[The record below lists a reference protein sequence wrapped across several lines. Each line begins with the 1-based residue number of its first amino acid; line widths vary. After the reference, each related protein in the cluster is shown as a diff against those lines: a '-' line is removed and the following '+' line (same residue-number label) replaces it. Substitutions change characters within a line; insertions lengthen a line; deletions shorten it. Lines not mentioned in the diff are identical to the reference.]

1 MFNKPIFET
10 LPIALIAIGIFTI
23 LMMHSLL
30 GLIEGTL
37 LILAASLMVIVRL
50 LRLGT
55 DADALDDM
63 HKAK

>member
-10 LPIALIAIGIFTI
+10 LPIALIAIGFLTI
-23 LMMHSLL
+23 LMLHNVVA
-30 GLIEGTL
+30 LIEGVL

-50 LRLGT
+50 VRLGT
-55 DADALDDM
+55 DTDALDDM